1 MQGMTAKIRHDAV
14 RLAVFLAVC
23 LFGVFG
29 LFAVFGEL
37 RFGAV
42 TKSYKAEFT
51 NVTGLENGDF
61 VRIAGVEVGKVEKVA
76 IQPDTTALV
85 EFSADE
91 SVVLTEGSR
100 VVIRYDDLIGGRY
113 LALQEGAGGTARIKP
128 GDTIPLARTSP
139 ALDLDALIGGFRPLF
154 RALDPDQVNALSGQ
168 LIQAL
173 QGQGGT
179 INSFLA
185 QTAALTNTLA
195 NRDQL
200 IGEVIVNLN
209 VVLGSLGDQSDQ
221 FAKAVDALTDLVETL
236 DARKEDISNGVAYTN
251 AAAASITDLL
261 AQARPPFAKTIQ
273 ETDRAAGIVVADH
286 EYFDNLLNTLPD
298 AYQALNR
305 QGIYGDFFT
314 FYLCDVVLK
323 LNGKGGQPVY
333 VKVAGQS
340 TGRCAPR

>member
-1 MQGMTAKIRHDAV
+1 MTTRIRHDAV
-14 RLAVFLAVC
+14 RLAVFLVIC
-23 LFGVFG
+23 LLGVFG
-29 LFAVFGEL
+29 LFAVFGEM
-37 RFGAV
+37 RFGEA
-42 TKSYKAEFT
+42 TKGYRAEFT

-85 EFSADE
+85 EFTADE

-100 VVIRYDDLIGGRY
+100 AVIRYDDLIGGRY
-113 LALQEGAGGTARIKP
+113 LALQEGAGGTATLKP
-128 GDTIPLARTSP
+128 GDTIPMARTSP

-154 RALDPDQVNALSGQ
+154 QALDPDQVNALSGQ

-173 QGQGGT
+173 QGQGAT

-200 IGEVIVNLN
+200 IGDVIISLN

-221 FAKAVDALTDLVETL
+221 FATAVDALAELTETL
-236 DARKEDISNGVAYTN
+236 AARRGDISDGLAYTN

-273 ETDRAAGIVVADH
+273 ETDRAAGIVLADH

-298 AYQALNR
+298 AYQALSR
-305 QGIYGDFFT
+305 QGIYGDFFS
-314 FYLCDVVLK
+314 FYLCDIVLK

-333 VKVAGQS
+333 VKAAGQS
-340 TGRCAPR
+340 TGRCAPK